1 MSASASTSNRTATAE
16 SKAGAIHKPD
26 FFIVGAPKCGT
37 TAMHTY
43 LSEHPDVFMAK
54 KERHFFGR
62 DLRPEGY
69 AGPHSDPAWYLSFF
83 EDWNGEKRTGEVSV
97 WYLYSKKAAGEI
109 KAFSPDADIV
119 IMLRNPVDMMYSL
132 YNMFVWVKDLTPGG
146 VIEAETK
153 RALFFEEAL
162 ESQERRKIEFER
174 QFKDPDP
181 DRDPEIEMRLFHTD
195 AAKYAD
201 QVKRYLDVFGREH
214 VHFIL
219 YDDFKANPRKVY
231 RNLLRFLDV
240 DPDFDLDFEVVNS
253 NRHIKNAKLHYL
265 LRTHDSMGFLRA
277 VGRVL
282 VPVPVRKKVHRA
294 LMQYNVKHKP
304 RHPMHPDTR
313 AFLQEHFREDVER
326 LSTLLDRDLV
336 ALWL

>member
-1 MSASASTSNRTATAE
+1 MSASASASNRSATAE
-16 SKAGAIHKPD
+16 AKAGAIHKPD

-37 TAMHTY
+37 TAMHAY
-43 LSEHPDVFMAK
+43 LAEHPDVFMAK

-69 AGPHSDPAWYLSFF
+69 DGPHADPAWYLSFF

-97 WYLYSKKAAGEI
+97 WYLSSKKAAGEI

-146 VIEAETK
+146 VIDAETK

-174 QFKDPDP
+174 QFKNPDP
-181 DRDPEIEMRLFHTD
+181 ERDPEIEMRLFHTD
-195 AAKYAD
+195 AAMYAD
-201 QVKRYLDVFGREH
+201 QVKRYLDVFGRER

-231 RNLLRFLDV
+231 RDLLRFLDV
-240 DPDFDLDFEVVNS
+240 DPDFELDFEVVNS
-253 NRHIKNAKLHYL
+253 NRQIKNAKLHYL
-265 LRTHDSMGFLRA
+265 LRTHDSMGVLRS

-282 VPVPVRKKVHRA
+282 VPVSFRKKVHRT
-294 LMQYNVKHKP
+294 LMRYNVKHQP
-304 RHPMHPDTR
+304 REPMHPDTR
-313 AFLQEHFREDVER
+313 AFLQEHFREDVAR
-326 LSTLLDRDLV
+326 LSQLIDRDLV
-336 ALWL
+336 ALWQ